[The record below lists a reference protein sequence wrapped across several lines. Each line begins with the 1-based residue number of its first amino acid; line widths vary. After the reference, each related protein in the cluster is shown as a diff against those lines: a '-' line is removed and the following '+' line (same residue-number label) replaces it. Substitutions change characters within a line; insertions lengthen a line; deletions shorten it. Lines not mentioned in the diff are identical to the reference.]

1 MNTLH
6 VKTGDTVTVLSGN
19 EKGKTGKVVAA
30 FPKTGLVLVEGVG
43 MRKKHQK
50 PRREG
55 QKGQIIDKH
64 HPIQASKVKSTTA
77 PAKKVTA
84 VKKVAKPKVAKK

>member
-6 VKTGDTVTVLSGN
+6 VKKGDTVTVLSGT
-19 EKGKTGKVVAA
+19 EKGKSGKVVKA
-30 FPKTGLVLVEGVG
+30 FPKTGMVLVEGIG

-50 PRREG
+50 ARREG

-64 HPIQASKVKSTTA
+64 FPIAAS
-77 PAKKVTA
+77 
-84 VKKVAKPKVAKK
+84 KVAKKK